1 MYKRQV
7 LIHQL
12 HLILSG
18 LRTLSGSNHWDY
30 AAARRAQERAAA
42 GCYFFPEA
50 ENITT
55 VPLTLV
61 LTFSKC
67 SESICVKPSSESF
80 VFEKMPF

>member
-1 MYKRQV
+1 MPQHVVRKNV
-7 LIHQL
+7 LRLDAI
-12 HLILSG
+12 
-18 LRTLSGSNHWDY
+18 
-30 AAARRAQERAAA
+30 
-42 GCYFFPEA
+42 FFPEA

-80 VFEKMPF
+80 VFEKDAFLIVNAHQFLTEAIVHNAVTKNCGSV

>member
-1 MYKRQV
+1 MLLNRV
-7 LIHQL
+7 DTSTAPDIEWPVNPVR
-12 HLILSG
+12 G
-18 LRTLSGSNHWDY
+18 NHWDY
-30 AAARRAQERAAA
+30 AAARRAQNVLRLDAI
-42 GCYFFPEA
+42 FPEA